1 MANRSQVRRGE
12 DHHQKISSTLHLE
25 RRALGPLV
33 LLKVTHLDM
42 SLSRPSSTDRR
53 PSPCKKPLRT
63 TLVHR
68 DLRQD
73 R

>member
-1 MANRSQVRRGE
+1 
-12 DHHQKISSTLHLE
+12 
-25 RRALGPLV
+25 LV